1 MAAFFLS
8 NGKTKA
14 LFAGL
19 AFSASMLVTSQV
31 QALALGRLNVVSTQQ
46 QPMVMEVSLAE
57 TEGVIPA
64 AIKPSIASAGE
75 FAVAGLDYQLWYKD
89 IDVQVVEREGQ
100 LLLSLTSPQPVT
112 VEQLDLLVQVEYMG
126 GRLLGQFDAEF
137 AALGSKPV
145 VTPKVTTSAE
155 VELPAATQVETVVA
169 AVETAKVEPQEVV
182 EAVVEAEVE
191 VEAEQQQLETIVE
204 TVSAQPKPK
213 AVTVQAGQT
222 LWRIAAQNT
231 PEGVN
236 TWQALM
242 AIYKTNTRAFK
253 DQQIT
258 RIMAGAKLTIPA
270 QEVML
275 ALTPAQAKASY
286 EQLIASYKVAKPAAK
301 KVAAESPEP
310 APKPAT
316 NEQSKQAAKL
326 AAEQEKQLDKL
337 NSSIKQ
343 LQDQSAGM
351 QQQLS
356 QLEQE
361 RQLAEQ
367 QAAELAKQNE
377 ALAAGLADQK
387 SDLQTLSVDKQALE
401 KDLTALDQQVSA
413 TDLELK
419 DKQQQLQN
427 LESELLALQQQKI
440 MAENAQT
447 AAQQQAEQ
455 EEQQTEQSASG
466 VALSKQLYPWLMGGL
481 VVLLLGLLFSLLWRW
496 LNGRPKQ
503 RELTPEPPIS
513 DSTPTV
519 MLDPLADYDARPSSQ
534 SQALHEAAER
544 MDKQEQAAASAEQN
558 EASFIEQLL
567 QEQDSAPKKPQED
580 TLHLSAEVE
589 ALLQQQRQ
597 ANDHRHEPQGHM
609 NAEDAVE
616 EKLDLARSYK
626 EMGHV
631 QEAQKLLQEILHEGN
646 LEQQTQ
652 ATLLLSRMRQD

>member
-1 MAAFFLS
+1 MASLFLS
-8 NGKTKA
+8 NAKTKA
-14 LFAGL
+14 LYAGL
-19 AFSASMLVTSQV
+19 AISASMLAAGQV

-46 QPMVMEVSLAE
+46 QPLALEVSLAE

-75 FAVAGLDYQLWYKD
+75 FSVAGLDYQLWYKD
-89 IDVQVVEREGQ
+89 IAIQVVERQGQ

-137 AALGSKPV
+137 AALGSNAV
-145 VTPKVTTSAE
+145 VTPKITAE
-155 VELPAATQVETVVA
+155 AVAAVETEVA
-169 AVETAKVEPQEVV
+169 AVETAKVEPQEVE
-182 EAVVEAEVE
+182 EAVVKAE
-191 VEAEQQQLETIVE
+191 VEAEQKQLEAIVE
-204 TVSAQPKPK
+204 TVSVRPEPAQPKT
-213 AVTVQAGQT
+213 VTVQAGQT

-231 PEGVN
+231 PKGVN

-242 AIYKTNTRAFK
+242 AIYKTNTKAFK

-258 RIMAGAKLTIPA
+258 RIMAGAKLTIPV

-275 ALTPAQAKASY
+275 QLTPAQAKSSY
-286 EQLIASYKVAKPAAK
+286 EQLIASYKIAKPAPQKAVTPASK
-301 KVAAESPEP
+301 PAPEP
-310 APKPAT
+310 EPKTASD
-316 NEQSKQAAKL
+316 EQAKQAAKV
-326 AAEQEKQLDKL
+326 AAQQEQQLEKL
-337 NSSIKQ
+337 NTSIKQ
-343 LQDQSAGM
+343 LQDQSSGM

-367 QAAELAKQNE
+367 QALELTKQNE
-377 ALAAGLADQK
+377 ALAAGLANQQN
-387 SDLQTLSVDKQALE
+387 DLQTLSADKQALE

-419 DKQQQLQN
+419 DKQQQLQS
-427 LESELLALQQQKI
+427 LESELLALQQQKVI
-440 MAENAQT
+440 TENAQA
-447 AAQQQAEQ
+447 AAQQQAAQ
-455 EEQQTEQSASG
+455 EEQEAATG

-503 RELTPEPPIS
+503 RELTSEPPIS
-513 DSTPTV
+513 DPNPAV
-519 MLDPLADYDARPSSQ
+519 MLDPLADYDARPSTQ

-544 MDKQEQAAASAEQN
+544 MDKQEQAPDAAAQN

-567 QEQDSAPKKPQED
+567 QEQASAPKKPQED

-597 ANDHRHEPQGHM
+597 ANDHRHEPQGHV

-626 EMGHV
+626 QMGHV

>member
-1 MAAFFLS
+1 MASFFAS
-8 NGKTKA
+8 YTNTKS
-14 LFAGL
+14 LYAGL
-19 AFSASMLVTSQV
+19 AFSASMLVAGHA
-31 QALALGRLNVVSTQQ
+31 QALALGRLHVVSTQQ
-46 QPMVMEVSLAE
+46 QPLVMEVSLAE

-64 AIKPSIASAGE
+64 AIKPGIASAGE
-75 FAVAGLDYQLWYKD
+75 FAVAGLDYQRWYKD
-89 IDVQVVEREGQ
+89 IDVQVLEREGQ
-100 LLLSLTSPQPVT
+100 LLLSLTSPQAVT
-112 VEQLDLLVQVEYMG
+112 VEQLELLVQVEYMG

-137 AALGSKPV
+137 AALSNNSV
-145 VTPKVTTSAE
+145 STPAPALAPS
-155 VELPAATQVETVVA
+155 VEQVEVPLA
-169 AVETAKVEPQEVV
+169 AVETAKVEPEEVT
-182 EAVVEAEVE
+182 EAVLQAEI
-191 VEAEQQQLETIVE
+191 EAEQQQLETLVE
-204 TVSAQPKPK
+204 TVSVTPKP
-213 AVTVQAGQT
+213 ALVTVQPGQT

-231 PEGVN
+231 PQGVN

-242 AIYKTNTRAFK
+242 AIYKTNTKAFK

-258 RIMAGAKLTIPA
+258 RIMAGAKLTMPA
-270 QEVML
+270 KDVML
-275 ALTPAQAKASY
+275 QLTPGQAKSSY
-286 EQLIASYKVAKPAAK
+286 EQLIASYKVAQSAPPKA
-301 KVAAESPEP
+301 VAASPKST
-310 APKPAT
+310 PKPVA
-316 NEQSKQAAKL
+316 NEQSQQAAKL
-326 AAEQEKQLDKL
+326 AAAQEQQLDKL

-343 LQDQSAGM
+343 LQDQSSGM
-351 QQQLS
+351 QKQLS

-367 QAAELAKQNE
+367 QATELAKQNE
-377 ALAAGLADQK
+377 ALAAGLASQK
-387 SDLQTLSVDKQALE
+387 NDLQTLSVDKQALE
-401 KDLTALDQQVSA
+401 KDITALDQQVSA

-440 MAENAQT
+440 MAESAQ
-447 AAQQQAEQ
+447 AAEQQHMQQQA
-455 EEQQTEQSASG
+455 EQSASG

-496 LNGRPKQ
+496 LNGRPKKQ
-503 RELTPEPPIS
+503 REVTPEPPIT
-513 DSTPTV
+513 DSTPAV

-534 SQALHEAAER
+534 SQVLHEAATR
-544 MDKQEQAAASAEQN
+544 MDQQERSAASAEEN

-567 QEQDSAPKKPQED
+567 QEQESVPQKSQQD

-597 ANDHRHEPQGHM
+597 ANDHRHEPHGHV
-609 NAEDAVE
+609 NAEDAVA

-626 EMGHV
+626 EMGQV